1 VTRDDIVRLVN
12 WLKERVTL
20 VEGNRVAFSE
30 PTQEAMAEA
39 GFGPEFA
46 ALTLRAPWWP
56 EMITDIVETPDCMGQ
71 DCEASLVL
79 QYARDVV
86 QEYIAKRLV

>member
-1 VTRDDIVRLVN
+1 VTRDEIVRLVG

-20 VEGNRVAFSE
+20 VGDGRVAFSE
-30 PTQEAMAEA
+30 PTEEAMAEA

-56 EMITDIVETPDCMGQ
+56 EMITDIVETPACVGQ
-71 DCEASLVL
+71 DCERELL
-79 QYARDVV
+79 LRYARDVV

>member
-1 VTRDDIVRLVN
+1 MTRDEIVRLVS

-20 VEGNRVAFSE
+20 VEDGRVAFHE
-30 PTQEAMAEA
+30 PTEEAMAEA

-56 EMITDIVETPDCMGQ
+56 EMITDIVETPECVGG
-71 DCEASLVL
+71 DCEPDLL
-79 QYARDVV
+79 LRYARDVV